1 MKLATTILIFLS
13 IAINTHAQQQV
24 SNNFFIN
31 IGGDVHL
38 NKRDVVNETQG
49 NAPLSA
55 SNNLGTR
62 LGMEYYHKT
71 KSGLFIST
79 GFDYKYIPQRVILD
93 YNSGQ
98 MGFSN
103 TNTAY
108 HYEYVFNNHNI
119 DPYFKL
125 GYSMPLKDS
134 SRSIDYSVGAAVSIP
149 LNGEYGGDE
158 TIALNITDSE
168 YTDAAMFYH
177 SNWGNI
183 SDATI
188 PVNILLLLQL
198 SYKTNVSGRRVQ
210 AGINLSAGTSR
221 YINRTTINYFDANR
235 RSAGT
240 SVFADLNQSAG
251 LFIGVGL

>member
-1 MKLATTILIFLS
+1 MKIATTILILVS
-13 IAINTHAQQQV
+13 IALNTQAQQQII
-24 SNNFFIN
+24 NNFFIN

-49 NAPLSA
+49 NTPLSV

-62 LGMEYYHKT
+62 LGIEYYHKT
-71 KSGLFIST
+71 KSGLFLSS
-79 GFDYKYIPQRVILD
+79 GLDYRFIPQRFILD
-93 YNSGQ
+93 YNSGE
-98 MGFSN
+98 MGFTG
-103 TNTAY
+103 TNTVY
-108 HYEYVFNNHNI
+108 HHEFIFNNHNI

-134 SRSIDYSVGAAVSIP
+134 NNSIDYAIGAGISIP
-149 LNGEYGGDE
+149 LNGTYGGDE

-177 SNWGNI
+177 SKWGNI
-183 SDATI
+183 SDATV

-240 SVFADLNQSAG
+240 SVFADLNQSIG